1 MIGAVCEDFSIW
13 GPMFRV
19 SSNDAGKWESFKS
32 DMYLYAK
39 DNLMR
44 INMYIRYVRS
54 FQALI
59 SAKPLLDVISDH
71 QQLSKLFPSPRDPS
85 VAWFVRDEKTSWI
98 GFLSNIGGGSFVL
111 SISKNVIITR
121 LL

>member
-1 MIGAVCEDFSIW
+1 MIEAVCEDFAIW

-19 SSNDAGKWESFKS
+19 SSDDVGKWESFKS

-59 SAKPLLDVISDH
+59 SAKPLLDVITTTTTT
-71 QQLSKLFPSPRDPS
+71 
-85 VAWFVRDEKTSWI
+85 TSWI
-98 GFLSNIGGGSFVL
+98 
-111 SISKNVIITR
+111 
-121 LL
+121 

>member
-1 MIGAVCEDFSIW
+1 MLEKNDDRDKVIISRKTKSKKSKKELIKKNNKVIGAVCEDFSIW

-19 SSNDAGKWESFKS
+19 SSDDVGKWESFKS

-54 FQALI
+54 FQTLI
-59 SAKPLLDVISDH
+59 CQPN
-71 QQLSKLFPSPRDPS
+71 P
-85 VAWFVRDEKTSWI
+85 SWI
-98 GFLSNIGGGSFVL
+98 
-111 SISKNVIITR
+111 
-121 LL
+121 